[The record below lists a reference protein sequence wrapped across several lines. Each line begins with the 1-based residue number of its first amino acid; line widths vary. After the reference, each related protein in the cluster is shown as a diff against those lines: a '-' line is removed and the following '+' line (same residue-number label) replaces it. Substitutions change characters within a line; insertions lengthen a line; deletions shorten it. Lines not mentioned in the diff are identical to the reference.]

1 MMARLGQQRAV
12 RWLEILRRAG
22 HNVVLAM
29 ARGPF
34 VMKPGIIRSLCSQ
47 QVSMHGPLVP
57 HFIGSGGPACQ
68 AEVAFVTRWQIRN
81 FILVHIASLKHLFH
95 GQIRNE
101 MREDAVFTLPHSII
115 THPGSGGLVA

>member
-47 QVSMHGPLVP
+47 QVSMHGPLDP

-81 FILVHIASLKHLFH
+81 FILVHIASLKHLFSWS
-95 GQIRNE
+95 N
-101 MREDAVFTLPHSII
+101 S
-115 THPGSGGLVA
+115 